1 MGCLLLLKSMTGY
14 GRAKLEDENREINV
28 EIKSVNHRY
37 LDLNIKV
44 PRLYAYLEDM
54 VKKSTQTLVRGK
66 IDIYVSIKEKEGSNV
81 RIALNM
87 PVVEGYLEAAKSISE
102 KYGLSLDGFCLA
114 DVLKLQDVIS
124 ADKEE
129 ADAEIVSAQVSQTLS
144 EALEGYNT
152 MRETEGKR
160 LCADILERS
169 KLIGEYVSFIEQRS
183 PESVSEYR
191 EKIAARMTELLD
203 GSEIAQQRILSEAAL
218 FADKVSVTE
227 EIVRLRSHLKQLES
241 MVNGNAASGRKL
253 DFLVQELNRE
263 ANTIGSKANDYE
275 IAKTVVELKA
285 EIEKIRE
292 QIQNL
297 E

>member
-1 MGCLLLLKSMTGY
+1 MTGY
-14 GRAKLEDENREINV
+14 GRAKFENENREINV

-44 PRLYAYLEDM
+44 PRLYAYLEDL
-54 VKKSTQTLVRGK
+54 VKKTAQASLVRGK
-66 IDIYVSIKEKEGSNV
+66 VDIYVSIKEKEGSD
-81 RIALNM
+81 IKISPNM
-87 PVVEGYLEAAKSISE
+87 PVIEGYLNAAKAISE
-102 KYGLSLDGFCLA
+102 RFGMSMESLGLI
-114 DVLKLQDVIS
+114 DVMRLPDAIA

-129 ADAEIVSAQVSQTLS
+129 ADADVISAQVAETLQQAIG
-144 EALEGYNT
+144 EYNT

-160 LCADILERS
+160 LCEDILLRAS
-169 KLIGEYVSFIEQRS
+169 LIRDYVDFVEQRS
-183 PESVSEYR
+183 PDSVQEYR
-191 EKIAARMTELLD
+191 DRIALRMNEILD
-203 GSEIAQQRILSEAAL
+203 DADIAQQKILSEAAL

-241 MVNGNAASGRKL
+241 MVNGNAAVGRKL

-263 ANTIGSKANDYE
+263 SNTIGSKANDYE